1 MKKKE
6 GNVGGAPRQSPRVR
20 PSGNLV
26 VGPEGRERIFI
37 SRLSKTLG
45 DKFTYQDMTDDL
57 PEGWGDD
64 HDGLYAR
71 LKSAGN

>member
-1 MKKKE
+1 MKKKKS
-6 GNVGGAPRQSPRVR
+6 NVGWAPQQSPRVR

-26 VGPEGRERIFI
+26 VVPEGRERIFI
-37 SRLSKTLG
+37 SHLSKTLG

-57 PEGWGDD
+57 PEGWADD
-64 HDGLYAR
+64 DELYAR